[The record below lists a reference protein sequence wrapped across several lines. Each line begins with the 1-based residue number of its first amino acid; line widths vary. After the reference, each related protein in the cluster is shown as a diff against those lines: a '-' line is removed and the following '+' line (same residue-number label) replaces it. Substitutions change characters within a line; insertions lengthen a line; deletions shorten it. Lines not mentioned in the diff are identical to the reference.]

1 MLKFLEI
8 GQIINT
14 HGVKGEVKIY
24 PLTDDA
30 RRFLKLNWV
39 YIKRNDEMTKYN
51 IQSVKFLKNL
61 VIIKFEGINDMT
73 EAETFKNCK
82 LLVDREN
89 AVKLPEDSYFIC
101 DIIGCEVFEENGQR
115 LGVVKNVLKTGSNDV
130 YELNSD
136 RYRELL
142 IPAIKSAILDV
153 DIENKKII
161 VKLPEGLVDDEI

>member
-1 MLKFLEI
+1 MLQFLEI

-14 HGVKGEVKIY
+14 HGIKGEVKVY

-30 RRFLKLNWV
+30 KRFLKLKWV
-39 YIKRNDEMTKYN
+39 YIKRNNEMNKFN
-51 IQSVKFLKNL
+51 IQSVKFFKNL
-61 VIIKFEGINDMT
+61 VIIKIEGINDMT
-73 EAETFKNCK
+73 EAEKYKNCK
-82 LLVDREN
+82 LMVGREN

-101 DIIGCEVFEENGQR
+101 DIIGCEVFEENGEY

-136 RYRELL
+136 KYRQLL
-142 IPAIKSAILDV
+142 IPAIKSVVLDV
-153 DIENKKII
+153 DIQNKKIL